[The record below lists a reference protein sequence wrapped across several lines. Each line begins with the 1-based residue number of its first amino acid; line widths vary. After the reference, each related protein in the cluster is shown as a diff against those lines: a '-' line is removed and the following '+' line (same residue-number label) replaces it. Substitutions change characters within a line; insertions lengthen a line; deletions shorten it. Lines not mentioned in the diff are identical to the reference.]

1 MPPIANTYTPH
12 HELHPTLLC
21 TLSPSPHPSAPHQHS
36 YATQSTP
43 HLIQQHPLLITPSFL
58 PLTPI
63 PFPHSPPSPSHPP
76 THPHPLPPLTPIP
89 IPFPHS
95 PPSPSPTHSTQLL
108 CQTFKD
114 YLRDQG
120 VSPDV
125 LADLLEF
132 YSAFEQHCY
141 TEEFLKGVRTFLDG
155 TN

>member
-1 MPPIANTYTPH
+1 MPLIANTYTPH

-43 HLIQQHPLLITPSFL
+43 HLIQQHHSSLQLSS
-58 PLTPI
+58 
-63 PFPHSPPSPSHPP
+63 HSPPSPTHHPP
-76 THPHPLPPLTPIP
+76 PPLTPIP
-89 IPFPHS
+89 LPHS

-120 VSPDV
+120 VTPDV

-141 TEEFLKGVRTFLDG
+141 TEEFLKGVRAFLDS